1 MTTAISRATGH
12 PTRTGWPP
20 LLRRVVRTIRT
31 RRLFEPGRHLLVA
44 VSGGPDSMALLSLLN
59 RLRPSWRLT
68 LTVVHYNYGLRGTE
82 SDGDQACVEDLCRRW
97 DLPLFVERLDVGS
110 RPRGASLQATARE
123 LRYEAMMKRA
133 LVCGADLIALGH
145 TADDQAETVML
156 WMLRGA
162 GLTGVSGMPPCRNHL
177 FVRPLYETRR
187 ADVLAYLRDE
197 GVPFRWDSS
206 NEKPIYLRNRI
217 RHEIM
222 PVLEKVVPSAVGA
235 LCRLA
240 DLCVED
246 DRYLEKHVVAL
257 CEGWITRL
265 PDGRKAVDR
274 SFFKSLPRA
283 VQRRVVRNLG
293 KECDLGGRPPGMKTV
308 ESLLRIANGPTAC
321 SSMRMASVGVMVERD
336 RLCFAPSDF
345 SANFGESAGVSSA
358 GTVPIALTIPGAV
371 IWPKTGHRIEAF
383 KIKKKDLRLM
393 EGRDRKTIV
402 VDANKISEGLVVRS
416 WKPGD
421 RFYPFGMGG
430 RSKKLQ
436 DFFTDLKV
444 PVRERRHVPIVEAS
458 EGIVW
463 VVGYRQDN
471 RWSVDEKAEWCV
483 VLSVRECVAVKES

>member
-1 MTTAISRATGH
+1 MATAISRATGH

-59 RLRPSWRLT
+59 RLKPSWRLT
-68 LTVVHYNYGLRGTE
+68 LTVVHYNYGLRGAE

-110 RPRGASLQATARE
+110 RPRGVSLQSAARE

-133 LVCGADLIALGH
+133 LGCGADRIALGH
-145 TADDQAETVML
+145 TADDQAETVLL

-162 GLTGVSGMPPCRNHL
+162 GLTGASGMPPCRNHL

-197 GVPFRWDSS
+197 GVPVRWDSS

-222 PVLEKVVPSAVGA
+222 PVLERVVPSTVEA

-240 DLCVED
+240 DLCAED
-246 DRYLEKHVVAL
+246 DRYLERQIAAL
-257 CEGWITRL
+257 CEGRITRL

-274 SFFKSLPRA
+274 SFFKSLPHA
-283 VQRRVVRNLG
+283 IQRRVIRNLC
-293 KECDLGGRPPGMKTV
+293 KECDARGRPSGMKAV

-321 SSMRMASVGVMVERD
+321 SSMRAASIEATVEGD
-336 RLCFAPSDF
+336 RLYVAPSKF
-345 SANFGESAGVSSA
+345 GANFGEPAGVSSA
-358 GTVPIALTIPGAV
+358 GTAPMALAIPGSV
-371 IWPKTGHRIEAF
+371 VWPETGHRIEAF
-383 KIKKKDLRLM
+383 KIKKKDLRLIA
-393 EGRDRKTIV
+393 GRDRTRIV
-402 VDANKISEGLVVRS
+402 VDASRISEELVVRN

-421 RFYPFGMGG
+421 RFCPFGMGG

-436 DFFTDLKV
+436 DFFMDLKV
-444 PVRERRHVPIVEAS
+444 PVRERRRVPIVEAP

-463 VVGYRQDN
+463 VVGYRQDD
-471 RWSVDEKAEWCV
+471 RWSVDEKTEWCV
-483 VLSVRECVAVKES
+483 VLSVRERVAVKES

>member
-1 MTTAISRATGH
+1 MTTAVSRATGH
-12 PTRTGWPP
+12 SARTGWPP
-20 LLRRVVRTIRT
+20 LLQRVVRTIWA

-133 LVCGADLIALGH
+133 LVCGADRIALGH
-145 TADDQAETVML
+145 TADDQAETVLL

-162 GLTGVSGMPPCRNHL
+162 GLTGASGMPPCRNYL
-177 FVRPLYETRR
+177 FVRPLYDTRR
-187 ADVLAYLRDE
+187 GDVLAYLRDE

-206 NEKPIYLRNRI
+206 NEKPMYLRNRI

-222 PVLEKVVPSAVGA
+222 PVLEKVVPSTVEA

-240 DLCVED
+240 DLCAED
-246 DRYLEKHVVAL
+246 DRYLEKHIVAL
-257 CEGWITRL
+257 CEGKITRL

-283 VQRRVVRNLG
+283 VQRRVVRHLC
-293 KECDLGGRPPGMKTV
+293 KEWNARGRPPGMKMV
-308 ESLLRIANGPTAC
+308 EAFLRIANGPTVR
-321 SSMRMASVGVMVERD
+321 SSMRMASVGVMIEKD
-336 RLCFAPSDF
+336 RLCFAPSSFGADF
-345 SANFGESAGVSSA
+345 SEPVGVSSA
-358 GTVPIALTIPGAV
+358 GTVPMALTIPGSV
-371 IWPKTGHRIEAF
+371 VWHETDHRIEAF
-383 KIKKKDLRLM
+383 KIKKKDLRLIG
-393 EGRDRKTIV
+393 GRDRTRIM

-421 RFYPFGMGG
+421 RFCPFGMGG

-436 DFFTDLKV
+436 DFFMDLKV
-444 PVRERRHVPIVEAS
+444 PVRERRRVPIVEAP

-463 VVGYRQDN
+463 VVGYRQDD
-471 RWSVDEKAEWCV
+471 RWSVDEKTEWCV
-483 VLSVRECVAVKES
+483 ALSVQEHVEES